1 MTKKK
6 QVISLK
12 KNFQRLSFT
21 KPGAY
26 QVFFK
31 NLSGEFHFD
40 IQSPGVNL
48 EIYGLY
54 IGKKSDQFH
63 IKTFQNHKVGE
74 STSNLG
80 IKGVF
85 FDQAKF
91 FYQGLIR
98 MEKDAQKS
106 HAYQKNQNLILS
118 DEAFVSSEPKLEI
131 LANDVFCTHGSTT
144 GRLNEEQIYYLQ
156 TRGLSKKQAENLLIK
171 GFIKEIEEKIDCL
184 KFT

>member
-1 MTKKK
+1 MIKKK
-6 QVISLK
+6 QIIKLK
-12 KNFQRLSFT
+12 KNFHRLSFDR
-21 KPGAY
+21 PGDY
-26 QVFFK
+26 QVIFK
-31 NLSGEFHFD
+31 NLSGEFYFD
-40 IQSPGVNL
+40 ILSSRVNL

-54 IGKKSDQFH
+54 IGKKNDQFQV
-63 IKTFQNHKVGE
+63 KTFQIHQVGQ
-74 STSNLG
+74 STSNLL

-98 MEKDAQKS
+98 IDKDAQKS

-118 DEAFVSSEPKLEI
+118 DKAFVSSEPKLEI

-144 GRLNEEQIYYLQ
+144 GQLNKEQIYYLQ

-171 GFIKEIEEKIDCL
+171 GFIQEIEEKL
-184 KFT
+184 KGAIS